1 MYKSYHED
9 RLLKHRLISHQC
21 FLHSEKWFGLMMGI
35 IFSCVSFLLYYYGEE
50 SLFCSEAFWEASLI
64 LSYCFCFGFLT
75 HISIP
80 FIASMYW
87 IQIANFLHF
96 FVLKVL
102 LYSSFQKN
110 LCIRQ
115 HMYIYTYINTK
126 EPIGTESEILGNTT
140 AIRSSACRLKL

>member
-1 MYKSYHED
+1 MRSIKTKSSFIHQSWELFVVDGYQYLMFHSCIMLKN
-9 RLLKHRLISHQC
+9 LLFR
-21 FLHSEKWFGLMMGI
+21 
-35 IFSCVSFLLYYYGEE
+35 
-50 SLFCSEAFWEASLI
+50 SEAFEASLI
-64 LSYCFCFGFLT
+64 LSYCFCLGFLT

-102 LYSSFQKN
+102 LTRLFKN

-115 HMYIYTYINTK
+115 HMYIYTHTNTK
-126 EPIGTESEILGNTT
+126 EPIGTKSQILGNTT
-140 AIRSSACRLKL
+140 TTIRSSACRLKL

>member
-1 MYKSYHED
+1 M
-9 RLLKHRLISHQC
+9 ISHQWS
-21 FLHSEKWFGLMMGI
+21 FTSRKKWCGLMMGI
-35 IFSCVSFLLYYYGEE
+35 IFSCVSFLLYYYGKE

-102 LYSSFQKN
+102 LTRLFKKLMYSTT
-110 LCIRQ
+110 
-115 HMYIYTYINTK
+115 YVYTYTHTNTK
-126 EPIGTESEILGNTT
+126 EPIGTKSQILGNTT

>member
-1 MYKSYHED
+1 MIELKSC
-9 RLLKHRLISHQC
+9 LLNTISNMGS
-21 FLHSEKWFGLMMGI
+21 FLMRWKWFGWWWVSS
-35 IFSCVSFLLYYYGEE
+35 SCVSFLLYYGEE
-50 SLFCSEAFWEASLI
+50 SFIFFRSFFEASLI
-64 LSYCFCFGFLT
+64 LSYCFCLGFLT

-87 IQIANFLHF
+87 IQIANFLQF

-115 HMYIYTYINTK
+115 HMYIYTYTNTK
-126 EPIGTESEILGNTT
+126 EPIGTKSKILGNTT